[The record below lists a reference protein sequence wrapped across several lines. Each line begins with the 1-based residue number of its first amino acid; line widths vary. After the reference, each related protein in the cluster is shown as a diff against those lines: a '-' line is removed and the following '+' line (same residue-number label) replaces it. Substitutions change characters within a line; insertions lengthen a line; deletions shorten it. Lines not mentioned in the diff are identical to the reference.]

1 MKTLLLLLLLTSA
14 AQADQWLVNGRTYK
28 GTLHK
33 LSADR
38 SQVWVTSDW
47 DNYSGSWLKVAELDP
62 ATRVLLQVATPQEQA
77 AVQLQMERAALEQE
91 QARQLQAQAQE
102 RAAAERAAAERAA
115 AERAARMEEQ
125 RLVLQR
131 QQLEIERQQ
140 LALQRRQEAHRASG
154 QQSSQSS
161 TQIYIIPSARG
172 TAGQGV
178 TQTPGFVQYPQ
189 VPGFVQ
195 YPQVRGGTRT
205 HRAQQAPQAQFG
217 TPTVLWYK

>member
-28 GTLHK
+28 GTLHR
-33 LSADR
+33 LNADR

-47 DNYSGSWLKVAELDP
+47 DNYSGSWLKVADLDP

-77 AVQLQMERAALEQE
+77 AVQLQMERAAAEQE
-91 QARQLQAQAQE
+91 QARQMQAQAQE
-102 RAAAERAAAERAA
+102 RAAAERAARI
-115 AERAARMEEQ
+115 EEQ
-125 RLVLQR
+125 KLALQR

-140 LALQRRQEAHRASG
+140 LALQRRQEAHRMTG

-161 TQIYIIPSARG
+161 TQIYIIPSNRG
-172 TAGQGV
+172 TTGQGV
-178 TQTPGFVQYPQ
+178 TQAPGFVQFPQ
-189 VPGFVQ
+189 VPGVVQ
-195 YPQVRGGTRT
+195 IPQTRGGTRV
-205 HRAQQAPQAQFG
+205 HRVQQAPQVQFG